1 VRVPSGD
8 ASHRLR
14 LPSFGGSVM
23 IVIDST
29 YNGPPGSGHGGVAAG
44 RFAELLDPHRA
55 RVRLHAFVPLG
66 TPLRHDW
73 ADDGAVVVSDGANV
87 IATVHATGPIKPPT
101 DLPVPALDAVATA
114 EENWDAVHRDHHPY
128 PTCFGCGPL
137 RPVGDG
143 LHLRPGPLAGFDV
156 HATTWRPEG
165 DRPTPA
171 WLIWAALD
179 CGSAG
184 PAATDVPDG
193 VGVVTGELAVD
204 ISEVLPPGTTALIIS
219 RATAR
224 DARKT
229 QVTAALIDAQTGRL
243 YAAASSVWF
252 TLTREHR
259 R

>member
-1 VRVPSGD
+1 VTTITTTEPD
-8 ASHRLR
+8 A
-14 LPSFGGSVM
+14 GM

-55 RVRLHAFVPLG
+55 RVRLHAPIPLG

-73 ADDGAVVVSDGANV
+73 ADDGTVVVSDGGNV
-87 IATVHATGPIKPPT
+87 IATVHATGPIERPT

-114 EENWDAVHRDHHPY
+114 EKDWDAVHRDRHPF

-143 LHLRPGPLAGFDV
+143 LHLRPGALAGLDV
-156 HATTWRPEG
+156 HATTWRPEVDG
-165 DRPTPA
+165 PAPA

-184 PAATDVPDG
+184 PVATDVPDG
-193 VGVVTGELAVD
+193 AGVVTGELAVD
-204 ISEVLPPGTTALIIS
+204 IRDAPPPGTTAMIIS
-219 RATAR
+219 HATAR
-224 DARKT
+224 EARKT
-229 QVTAALIDAQTGRL
+229 TVHAALIDTRTGRL
-243 YAAASSVWF
+243 YATAASVWI
-252 TLTREHR
+252 TLTPVPT
-259 R
+259 